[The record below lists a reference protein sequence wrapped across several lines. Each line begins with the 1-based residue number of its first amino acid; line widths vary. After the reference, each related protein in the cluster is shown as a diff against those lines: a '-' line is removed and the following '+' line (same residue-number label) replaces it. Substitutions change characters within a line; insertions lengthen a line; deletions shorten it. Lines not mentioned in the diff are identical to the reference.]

1 MKLIRNEKLKQ
12 QYKWELRMLPIVILL
27 VVAEFYFCKEKMLIP
42 KLSEFKSFIVCLFIW
57 HVPLLFGFRFR
68 Q

>member
-27 VVAEFYFCKEKMLIP
+27 VAAEIYFCKEKMLIP
-42 KLSEFKSFIVCLFIW
+42 AWLDVITLV
-57 HVPLLFGFRFR
+57 LLRIYKNSR
-68 Q
+68 H